1 MSGSARNV
9 PSIIYTFWHWGF
21 SELHSSNRCHKFYV
35 SNSEWGYVE
44 GSLMWMQL
52 LPSFWQMGID
62 LEGKTGSCCLWKFYF
77 HLLPRPQRTKS
88 GVTALSGPARADG
101 LTEMPIPS
109 RKTAYA
115 HRGLEKFRG
124 LLSHSASWVHP
135 MEVSSPV
142 GQAAQCRSWKPE
154 GPALHPPHSVCS
166 GLILPLEQQFLHL
179 QRR

>member
-9 PSIIYTFWHWGF
+9 PSITYTFWHWGF

-142 GQAAQCRSWKPE
+142 GQAAQCRSWEPE
-154 GPALHPPHSVCS
+154 GQLCTLHTQCAL
-166 GLILPLEQQFLHL
+166 G
-179 QRR
+179 